1 MPRTTTGSDR
11 PSTLGGPGW
20 RPRPAD
26 HEAEVRDGRTWARCG
41 YRSEVSRLRAVLLA
55 RPPSTLGSSG
65 DPGARLMLDRVDLGA
80 IRAQTTAIAE
90 AYRAAGVEVHVP
102 EFPDDV
108 SPNIVFMRDLFFMTP
123 GGAILARTA
132 SEQRAGEERHTAAAL
147 AAIGV
152 PLLRTVSG
160 TATFEGADAL
170 WLDDTT
176 VVVGTGFRTN
186 AAGAG
191 EVRDVLVAQGVTT
204 VEVPLGSGVQHL
216 LGSLVL
222 LDERTAAVH
231 ATAAGPALRAVLHDH
246 GYRVLEFEPD
256 RELVSARGLNLVA
269 VAPGRVLMPAG
280 APGIRRRLEA
290 EGVETHEV
298 AMGEYVK
305 AAGGLGCV
313 TGILHRD

>member
-1 MPRTTTGSDR
+1 M
-11 PSTLGGPGW
+11 
-20 RPRPAD
+20 
-26 HEAEVRDGRTWARCG
+26 
-41 YRSEVSRLRAVLLA
+41 
-55 RPPSTLGSSG
+55 
-65 DPGARLMLDRVDLGA
+65 
-80 IRAQTTAIAE
+80 
-90 AYRAAGVEVHVP
+90 
-102 EFPDDV
+102 
-108 SPNIVFMRDLFFMTP
+108 
-123 GGAILARTA
+123 
-132 SEQRAGEERHTAAAL
+132 
-147 AAIGV
+147 
-152 PLLRTVSG
+152 
-160 TATFEGADAL
+160 
-170 WLDDTT
+170 
-176 VVVGTGFRTN
+176 VVGTGFRTN

-298 AMGEYVK
+298 AMGEYVM